1 MKLWYSVPTKDS
13 PLNAR
18 PVVQKHKSG
27 FQISY
32 VTITYRSVFLGLLG
46 VFALAGV
53 VMYLAFPE
61 TTNRLTQSGENL
73 FTKLLVKVG
82 LANNPR
88 GTANPGSR

>member
-46 VFALAGV
+46 VFVLAGV
-53 VMYLAFPE
+53 VMGVALGCASITAFA
-61 TTNRLTQSGENL
+61 S
-73 FTKLLVKVG
+73 FG
-82 LANNPR
+82 LI
-88 GTANPGSR
+88 